1 MKGRKVTGRV
11 IESRYLQQL
20 EKTSR
25 KAPEADA
32 TTKTSR
38 KVAEPGRRPGTGPAR
53 SAGGNSSR
61 GAGSGAGGDTSRAD
75 KGDLQSTLL
84 EGHGMALPEL
94 DLSAIKD
101 KSLIRQIPQTP
112 RTPRTPQLQRNV
124 HQKSESSLSTSLR
137 TGLDV
142 SEVMEMVDSQALL
155 LTLLTVKM
163 ENSLASFEEEAEKQ
177 LQTVGKEAERL
188 RRQTQEL
195 RCRIQL
201 GQRLRQ
207 LAAVLDEQIATL
219 SPCEAV
225 TQNFREK
232 YQALAGALDA
242 TRHEL
247 PVRAIHLRSDGS
259 GLLDDIQQE
268 LLTTHQLLRELGLDA
283 NPSPGQALGLL
294 EDLRAATQTMDHQ
307 LQRSFAELLELSA
320 EASKEVALA
329 NQEAWEE
336 TLSTEETQHC
346 YFRGSWGATASKIP
360 SAS

>member
-1 MKGRKVTGRV
+1 MPSRL

-20 EKTSR
+20 EKISK

-32 TTKTSR
+32 TTKTSK
-38 KVAEPGRRPGTGPAR
+38 KVAERGRRPGPGPAR
-53 SAGGNSSR
+53 SAAGNSSR

-101 KSLIRQIPQTP
+101 KSLIKQIPQTP
-112 RTPRTPQLQRNV
+112 RTPQPERNV

-142 SEVMEMVDSQALL
+142 SEMMEMVDSQALL

-177 LQTVGKEAERL
+177 LQTVGREAERL

-195 RCRIQL
+195 QCRIQL

-207 LAAVLDEQIATL
+207 LSAVLDQQIAML

-225 TQNFREK
+225 IQNFREK
-232 YQALAGALDA
+232 YQALAGALDI

-247 PVRAIHLRSDGS
+247 PVRAIHLHSDGS

-294 EDLRAATQTMDHQ
+294 EDLRTATQTMDHQ

-336 TLSTEETQHC
+336 TLSTEETQRC
-346 YFRGSWGATASKIP
+346 YFRGPGGATASKIP
-360 SAS
+360 SAP